1 VSGAEAQGAGRVA
14 LVTGTASGIGR
25 ATALRFLEAGYAVAA
40 LDRDAGGLESLA
52 GESPDAGRTLIL
64 VADLTDEEA
73 TGAALDRALDW
84 KDRLDAVINVA
95 GLSPPEEFSEYTKED
110 WAPLVQTNVRGMF
123 VVCQKTA
130 PALARS
136 GEGAIVNVSSI
147 LARVADPTLIAYG
160 ATKGAVSALTRALAM
175 KLAPEVRVN
184 AVCPGD
190 VATPGLEAWIAGHPD
205 PDGVRKRIENSYPL
219 RRICAPEDVAEAI
232 LFLAGPT
239 ARMITGQELVLDG
252 GLTVKVY

>member
-1 VSGAEAQGAGRVA
+1 VPEPEAQGAGRVA
-14 LVTGTASGIGR
+14 LVTGAASGIGR
-25 ATALRFLEAGYAVAA
+25 ATALCFLGAGYSVAA
-40 LDRDAGGLESLA
+40 LDRDREGLGTLAEEGGTPE
-52 GESPDAGRTLIL
+52 RTLTL
-64 VADLTDEEA
+64 AADLVDEEG
-73 TGAALDRALDW
+73 TLAALDEALGW

-95 GLSPPEEFSEYTKED
+95 GLSPPEEFAEYTKED
-110 WAPLVQTNVRGMF
+110 WAPLFQTNVRGMF

-160 ATKGAVSALTRALAM
+160 ATKGGVSALTRALAM

-205 PDGVRKRIENSYPL
+205 PAGVRKEIESSYPL
-219 RRICAPEDVAEAI
+219 GRICAPEDVA
-232 LFLAGPT
+232 
-239 ARMITGQELVLDG
+239 
-252 GLTVKVY
+252 